1 MIAETTLEFFLDKIR
16 SREAFAFSRWG
27 DGEWKSVLG
36 QHKPGKHNCDGH
48 RFFPPMGK
56 SLALKLLRPEI
67 NKFLQQHGLQEL
79 TWYDADVFH
88 DASIKGKL
96 EQVLAPLQE
105 RTVIVVG
112 PDHLKRLKPVHIPYA
127 QFIDVPPRNAYLSK
141 TRIVRDIRA
150 ALEKHRHA
158 LISLSAG
165 MPTELIIDELWP
177 LARQHGHTLID
188 FGSLW
193 DPLAGVQSR
202 SYHKHLKLE

>member
-56 SLALKLLRPEI
+56 ELGQVLRSKPEYLLGLQSLALKLLRPEI

-88 DASIKGKL
+88 DASIK
-96 EQVLAPLQE
+96 
-105 RTVIVVG
+105 
-112 PDHLKRLKPVHIPYA
+112 
-127 QFIDVPPRNAYLSK
+127 
-141 TRIVRDIRA
+141 
-150 ALEKHRHA
+150 
-158 LISLSAG
+158 
-165 MPTELIIDELWP
+165 
-177 LARQHGHTLID
+177 AR
-188 FGSLW
+188 
-193 DPLAGVQSR
+193 
-202 SYHKHLKLE
+202 